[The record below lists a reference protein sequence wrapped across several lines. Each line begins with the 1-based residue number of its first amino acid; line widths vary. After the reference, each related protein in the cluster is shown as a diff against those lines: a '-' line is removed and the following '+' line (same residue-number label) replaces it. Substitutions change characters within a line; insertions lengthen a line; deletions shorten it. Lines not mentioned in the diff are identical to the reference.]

1 MNRGFKYYFRQGIKA
16 SGKTMVK
23 NKNYIKY
30 FLYGLA
36 EIFGRMLI
44 LPGLIFDLANVRLAK
59 LVRDEH
65 QITISDT
72 FKSGSKAKSLWTLFL
87 VYIMMG
93 ILYVA
98 GAAMILIA
106 TVIFAVIGA
115 AIGYMFGQNVIAILA
130 ILFALPGI
138 VVLIVYSIIAPFY
151 ISPATYVIDTHE
163 NDSMSVVLKKCFAA
177 MRKTGKWITFSN
189 YLIPALI
196 KTAYIV
202 VYAVLGGGFLAL
214 SFALGKIEVLSKVVY
229 LVALIIILI
238 GIAGY
243 IFGAPI
249 FSLTTKVANY
259 GLYEDLVENP
269 EDKRI
274 NGLYVKK
281 FEKRYVPVKSLESSL
296 TLLFDETEEENIMLE
311 DELKKSKTEQ
321 HVEDTNNTVL
331 EDNEDETEELD
342 VDNNVE
348 ASTDEIPSVEEVKE
362 EIKTEEVK
370 EEVKTEEP
378 AVAEEVLEEQT
389 TSNEVVEEQ
398 EVLNNEEE
406 KTEDEETSSVEKN
419 TEEV

>member
-115 AIGYMFGQNVIAILA
+115 AIGYMFGQDVIAILA

-331 EDNEDETEELD
+331 EDNEDEAEELK

-348 ASTDEIPSVEEVKE
+348 ASTDETPSAEEE
-362 EIKTEEVK
+362 K
-370 EEVKTEEP
+370 EEVKVEEP
-378 AVAEEVLEEQT
+378 VVAEEVKEEQT

-419 TEEV
+419 AEEV

>member
-59 LVRDEH
+59 LVRDEN

-93 ILYVA
+93 ILFVA

-115 AIGYMFGQNVIAILA
+115 AIGYMFGQNIMIILA

-189 YLIPALI
+189 YLISALI

-214 SFALGKIEVLSKVVY
+214 SISLGKIEVLSKVVY

-281 FEKRYVPVKSLESSL
+281 FEKRFVPVKSLESSL

-311 DELKKSKTEQ
+311 DELKKSKAEQ
-321 HVEDTNNTVL
+321 HVEDTNNTDL
-331 EDNEDETEELD
+331 EENNDNTEELD

-348 ASTDEIPSVEEVKE
+348 ASTDETPSVEE
-362 EIKTEEVK
+362 TNEEV
-370 EEVKTEEP
+370 P
-378 AVAEEVLEEQT
+378 VAEEVQD
-389 TSNEVVEEQ
+389 EVTVEEQ
-398 EVLNNEEE
+398 AVNEEVQE
-406 KTEDEETSSVEKN
+406 EVKVDEEPSIEKN
-419 TEEV
+419 AEEV

>member
-59 LVRDEH
+59 LVRDEN
-65 QITISDT
+65 QIIISDT

-115 AIGYMFGQNVIAILA
+115 AIGYMFGQDVIAILA

-214 SFALGKIEVLSKVVY
+214 SFALGKIEILSKVVY

-348 ASTDEIPSVEEVKE
+348 ASTDEMHSVEEVKE

-406 KTEDEETSSVEKN
+406 KTEDEETSEVEKN
-419 TEEV
+419 AEEV